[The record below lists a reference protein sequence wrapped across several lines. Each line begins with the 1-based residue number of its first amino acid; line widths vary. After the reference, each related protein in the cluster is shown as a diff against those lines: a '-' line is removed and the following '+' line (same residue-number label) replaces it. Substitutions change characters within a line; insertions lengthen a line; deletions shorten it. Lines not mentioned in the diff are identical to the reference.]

1 LSPVSSHVG
10 ILRGGPD
17 AWNAWRRKHPS
28 AIPNLTGIALG
39 QSERQLG
46 PLDGGP
52 INLRL
57 ALLRDAMLRFATL
70 TTADLAAADLSGAN
84 LAHARLDKANLK
96 AADLSKSCLDYANLD
111 GANLSK
117 LSLHGASMRFARLSA
132 ADLDAADLSGANLTH
147 ARLDQANLKAA
158 NLSQARLD
166 YADFAG
172 ANLAEVDLSGANL
185 QNAKN
190 LTPSQLEESIGDDS
204 TVLPPHLQGSVS
216 WSRSAD
222 QGTAAAL
229 VYRDPQNAQLWVAK
243 SSGPSTGSYT
253 RPTFVAVVIVI
264 AAFSIA
270 VGWQYMPPAISR
282 PPLSKIETTSKP
294 PRPTQDFSNRIS
306 LPSTPSNPQAA
317 KPVGAPTLSAQT
329 TDWPDDIALEQRSET
344 LALTPAISPMPAEIS
359 LSSSHLI
366 EITELHQM
374 PTEVRM
380 ISARETGG
388 LVEPHAP
395 DGQNRDLAS
404 LVLESTLPQ
413 VTPTNAPRDA
423 EILHPSPARS
433 VILTS
438 GILEVHPLAPS
449 VSLLGEARQPPVV
462 GLLPFSAKRG
472 DVLTALPPSSK
483 IALTSVRVQ
492 AAPRETRWQNST
504 ARAHGDPLMLSVS
517 LDRQMIDVFRG
528 TALVMSSKVSSGMPG
543 HETKPGVF
551 SILEKQ
557 RFHHSNIYSGAP
569 MPWMQ
574 RLTRSG
580 TALHAGMVPGYPASH
595 GCVRLPFAF
604 APKLFQMTAVGET
617 VLIASERL
625 APKPIEHPKLF
636 QPRPRPVALA
646 TAVRAQIPWRLTD
659 GAEESPAGTAI
670 LPLVI
675 ARDEGV
681 TPETAESA
689 SSDNGDALAPTPL
702 RILVTR
708 RTPRDQLIGVQYALC
723 SMGLLTRQNF
733 DGTFGKATAAAIR
746 AFQTA
751 NGLTE
756 TGALNGDLVKK
767 IYEVAGKPVP
777 PEGHLF
783 VRQGFARVF
792 DDAIAFRQP
801 SQPLGTHVYTAL
813 NFAADDT
820 KVRWVSFSLDG
831 GDAASA
837 LDRLE
842 IPEDVRRT
850 ISEMLTP
857 GSSLI
862 VADTSVD
869 SAILPEGDDFLVW
882 AKEPEA
888 DEPSTKEPA
897 LMVQSPNIK
906 QANIEPVK
914 PKRTARARATAS
926 PRESW
931 PRPTRR
937 YTANRPPRFEPP
949 RWFSPW

>member
-1 LSPVSSHVG
+1 
-10 ILRGGPD
+10 
-17 AWNAWRRKHPS
+17 
-28 AIPNLTGIALG
+28 
-39 QSERQLG
+39 
-46 PLDGGP
+46 
-52 INLRL
+52 
-57 ALLRDAMLRFATL
+57 LRFATL
-70 TTADLAAADLSGAN
+70 TTADLAAADLSGAD
-84 LAHARLDKANLK
+84 LAHARLDRANLR

-117 LSLHGASMRFARLSA
+117 LSLHGASLRFARLSA
-132 ADLDAADLSGANLTH
+132 ADLEAADLSGANLTH

-158 NLSQARLD
+158 NLSHARLD

-172 ANLAEVDLSGANL
+172 ANFAKVNLRGANL

-190 LTPSQLEESIGDDS
+190 LTPSQLEKSIGDDS
-204 TVLPPHLQGSVS
+204 TILPPDLQGSVS
-216 WSRSAD
+216 WSRGAG
-222 QGTAAAL
+222 QGGAAAF
-229 VYRDPQNAQLWVAK
+229 VYRDPPNAPNWVAK
-243 SSGPSTGSYT
+243 TSGLSFRSYP
-253 RPTFVAVVIVI
+253 RLAVVAVVIVI
-264 AAFSIA
+264 AALAIA
-270 VGWQYMPPAISR
+270 VGWQHMTMSISL
-282 PPLSKIETTSKP
+282 PPLSEIGTTSKP
-294 PRPTQDFSNRIS
+294 PWLTQDFSDRIS
-306 LPSTPSNPQAA
+306 LPSAPGGPQAA
-317 KPVGAPTLSAQT
+317 KPVEAPALSAQT
-329 TDWPDDIALEQRSET
+329 TDRMDGTLLEQRGALET
-344 LALTPAISPMPAEIS
+344 LAPTPVMLPMLAEIS
-359 LSSSHLI
+359 PSSSSHPI
-366 EITELHQM
+366 EITELHEV
-374 PTEVRM
+374 PAEVRV
-380 ISARETGG
+380 ISARESGG
-388 LVEPHAP
+388 VVELHAP
-395 DGQNRDLAS
+395 GGQGRDVRS
-404 LVLESTLPQ
+404 LVPASMSPH
-413 VTPTNAPRDA
+413 VTPTSAPSDA
-423 EILHPSPARS
+423 EILHPLPAPFATLASDIPVVR
-433 VILTS
+433 L
-438 GILEVHPLAPS
+438 LAPS
-449 VSLLGEARQPPVV
+449 VSLLGEARQPPVA
-462 GLLPFSAKRG
+462 GLLPFSAKKG

-483 IALTSVRVQ
+483 IVLTSVRVQ
-492 AAPRETRWQNST
+492 AAPRETRWQSSS
-504 ARAHGDPLMLSVS
+504 ARARGDPLMLSVS

-625 APKPIEHPKLF
+625 TPKPIEHPKLF

-646 TAVRAQIPWRLTD
+646 MAESAQIPWRLAD

-675 ARDEGV
+675 AHDAEAP
-681 TPETAESA
+681 PEAAESV
-689 SSDNGDALAPTPL
+689 SSDNGDALAPAPL

-708 RTPRDQLIGVQYALC
+708 STPRDQLIGVQYTLS
-723 SMGLLTRQNF
+723 SMGFLTRQNF
-733 DGTFGKATAAAIR
+733 DGTFGKATVAAIR
-746 AFQTA
+746 AFRTA
-751 NGLTE
+751 NGLIE
-756 TGALNGDLVKK
+756 TGALDGDLVKK
-767 IYEVAGKPVP
+767 IYEVAGKPEP

-792 DDAIAFRQP
+792 DVAIAFRQP

-813 NFAADDT
+813 NFAAGDT
-820 KVRWVSFSLDG
+820 KVRWGSFNLEG
-831 GDAASA
+831 GDSASV

-888 DEPSTKEPA
+888 NEPSAKEPA
-897 LMVQSPNIK
+897 MKVQSSNIK

-914 PKRTARARATAS
+914 PKRAARVRATAS

-931 PRPTRR
+931 PRPARR